1 MYQFQSTFRY
11 FGDFLLLKLMLENES
26 YITLASKNCG
36 PDRSRIKQQYQDG
49 YEAKIDATIELYKL

>member
-1 MYQFQSTFRY
+1 M
-11 FGDFLLLKLMLENES
+11 LKLMLENES

-49 YEAKIDATIELYKL
+49 YEAKLDATIELYKL